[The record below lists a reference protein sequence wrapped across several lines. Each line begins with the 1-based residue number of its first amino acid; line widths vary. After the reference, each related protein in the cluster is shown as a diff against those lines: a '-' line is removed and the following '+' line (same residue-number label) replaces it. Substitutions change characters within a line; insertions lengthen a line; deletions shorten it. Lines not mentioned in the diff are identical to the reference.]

1 MWVALRLMTI
11 GESQRALDL
20 IAAGPTQDNAG
31 LFMDFW
37 SPQRAAARRLPGF
50 AAFARTMG
58 FAASWDKFG
67 APDLCSRNE
76 AGDYRCN

>member
-1 MWVALRLMTI
+1 
-11 GESQRALDL
+11 
-20 IAAGPTQDNAG
+20 
-31 LFMDFW
+31 MDFW

-58 FAASWDKFG
+58 FAALWDKFG